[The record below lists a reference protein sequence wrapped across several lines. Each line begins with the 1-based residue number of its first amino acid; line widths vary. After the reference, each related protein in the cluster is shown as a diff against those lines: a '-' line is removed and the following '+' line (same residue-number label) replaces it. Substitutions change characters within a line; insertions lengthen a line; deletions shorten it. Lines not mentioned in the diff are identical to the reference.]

1 MSRRK
6 LFEISRGILPASA
19 LDEFLGEEGLVGITD
34 RDFEGILSTVVSE
47 GVLNIDVAHRLLNY
61 RHIQKKTL
69 SKILPNVIYTQSL
82 NEGLHG
88 LNNITYPERTVLID
102 RLPEELKTLAI
113 RLIRDPEID
122 VNVIGSNY
130 GDDRPIFMSIK
141 NHRNDILSELLKRP
155 IYDRV
160 AAPKGINLNVHQKD
174 GDMLSVIEYAPSI
187 SAPVE
192 IIKTLLSDPRI
203 KLTKRALEIS
213 AERYP
218 FNPDASLE
226 SFKEMLKHFKD
237 RVNEANEDDSYYAG
251 NTLLHNKSIVCREAF
266 LRLLLQTPGIDVL
279 VKNKKGKI
287 PLDVMED
294 YLRWNYMNNETRSR
308 CTGIS
313 ILRKY
318 TKMAM
323 QWRDK
328 ASLAIAVAG
337 NRGKTSNLGGLPTNI
352 LNSIGRFLNNEHAPL
367 STVVHRMQHSTAAM
381 NPVEAAPVGGAGAA
395 CGGAGAA
402 CGGNKGGA
410 YTRRRQPQRKVKK
423 SRGKTRQRFNK

>member
-1 MSRRK
+1 MSRYK
-6 LFEISRGILPASA
+6 LFEISRGILPVSA

-34 RDFEGILSTVVSE
+34 EDFEWILRTVVNYGE
-47 GVLNIDVAHRLLNY
+47 INIDVAHRLLNY
-61 RHIQKKTL
+61 RHIKKITL
-69 SKILPNVIYTQSL
+69 SRILPIVIYHQHL
-82 NEGLHG
+82 NEGQHG
-88 LNNITYPERTVLID
+88 LYNITYPERTVLID
-102 RLPEELKTLAI
+102 GLPEELKSLAI

-122 VNVIGSNY
+122 VNEHIY
-130 GDDRPIFMSIK
+130 GRPILKSIK

-155 IYDRV
+155 SYDEV
-160 AAPKGINLNVHQKD
+160 AAPKGINLNV
-174 GDMLSVIEYAPSI
+174 GSNLIESASSS
-187 SAPVE
+187 SAPIE

-203 KLTKRALEIS
+203 KLTKHALDIS
-213 AERYP
+213 AGKYL
-218 FNPDASLE
+218 FNPDLSLE

-237 RVNEANEDDSYYAG
+237 RVNETNKDGTYKAG
-251 NTLLHNKSIVCREAF
+251 NTLLHNTDISCREPF

-279 VKNKKGKI
+279 VKNKEGKI

-294 YLRWNYMNNETRSR
+294 YLARDYMNNDARSK

-318 TKMAM
+318 TKMAK

-337 NRGKTSNLGGLPTNI
+337 NRGQTSKLGGLPTNI

-367 STVVHRMQHSTAAM
+367 STVVHRMQHSTGAM

-423 SRGKTRQRFNK
+423 SRGKTRQRFN